1 MRDFNAMSHKTIN
14 IFYVF
19 FVFMV
24 LSFTMDVFAADDAV
38 ALIDQP
44 SATQSDKQLKNGW
57 YPWDP
62 YQYVEGGEGF
72 KTLTGLDVQLVK
84 AIAKKAGYN
93 VFYEE
98 VSWKQHLD
106 DIKTGKRDFAAGATW
121 TEERADFAYYSAPY
135 RREENSLYVRRGD
148 LAKYNFGDIQQTL
161 KSIKEKNLR
170 ISVVD
175 GFIYADPRINEFIK
189 DPENQKIILKTANDM
204 ESVENLLNAR
214 VDAFFA
220 DRLVTS
226 TIAWRTSNRDK
237 IEEHYLGIGVDIH
250 LIFSKVT
257 TTPKMIEDFNK
268 AIAEIKKSGEY
279 GHIVKGYLL
288 PVLLL
293 QTIDRPWFL
302 IIDIIGT
309 IAFALS
315 GLIVAYHER
324 TTLFGALIFAAL
336 PSVGGGILRDIIVD
350 RKPIGILS
358 NPIYA
363 ILILSVVI
371 IGYLFTHFLYPFIV
385 RKFMNNVE
393 KNSQQ
398 SKPKIGISTADRF
411 LVIFDA
417 LGQAA
422 FTVSGV
428 VVAVV
433 TKSDPLWIWG
443 PAFGALTGAGGGIL
457 RDLLRS
463 DNYIYALKG
472 AFYAEVSLIWG
483 FIMAIFLIWQEE
495 RADPNFIFYL
505 VVISVI
511 GCFFTRVLTMKLNFH
526 GAMFGEPLRKH
537 LETKKSKE

>member
-1 MRDFNAMSHKTIN
+1 MSHKKIN
-14 IFYVF
+14 IFYLL
-19 FVFMV
+19 FMIMIFGF
-24 LSFTMDVFAADDAV
+24 SIDSV
-38 ALIDQP
+38 ATDEANALPDQP
-44 SATQSDKQLKNGW
+44 SIQSNPIQHNEKQLKNGW
-57 YPWDP
+57 YLWDP

-72 KTLTGLDVQLVK
+72 RNLTGLDVQLVK

-121 TEERADFAYYSAPY
+121 TEERAEFAYYSAPY
-135 RREENSLYVRRGD
+135 RREENSLYVRRGE
-148 LAKYNFGDIQQTL
+148 LTKYNFGDVQKSL
-161 KSIKEKNLR
+161 NSIKEKNLR

-175 GFIYADPRINEFIK
+175 GFIYADPLINEFIK
-189 DPENQKIILKTANDM
+189 DPQNQKNIIKTQNDM
-204 ESVENLLNAR
+204 ESVDNLLNGR

-226 TIAWRTSNRDK
+226 TIAWRMSTRDK

-250 LIFSKVT
+250 LIFSKT
-257 TTPKMIEDFNK
+257 TTSPKMVEDFNN
-268 AIAEIKKSGEY
+268 AITEIKKTGEY

-309 IAFALS
+309 IAFAIS

-336 PSVGGGILRDIIVD
+336 PSVGGGIVRDIIVD

-363 ILILSVVI
+363 ILILSVVL
-371 IGYLFTHFLYPFIV
+371 IGYAFTHFLYPFIV
-385 RKFMNNVE
+385 RKFMNNNE
-393 KNSQQ
+393 KNHTNK
-398 SKPKIGISTADRF
+398 SKINISTADRF

-422 FTVSGV
+422 FTISGV

-526 GAMFGEPLRKH
+526 GAMFGEPLRRH
-537 LETKKSKE
+537 LETKKNSK

>member
-1 MRDFNAMSHKTIN
+1 MKRFDFMSDKKI
-14 IFYVF
+14 IVFYLLFLFNLF
-19 FVFMV
+19 FIDAFA
-24 LSFTMDVFAADDAV
+24 TDVAV
-38 ALIDQP
+38 ALPEQP
-44 SATQSDKQLKNGW
+44 NAMQRTDTQLKNGW

-121 TEERADFAYYSAPY
+121 TEERAEFAYYSTPY
-135 RREENSLYVRRGD
+135 RREENSLYVRRGE
-148 LAKYNFGDIQQTL
+148 LSKYNFGDVQKSL
-161 KSIKEKNLR
+161 DSIKEKNLR
-170 ISVVD
+170 VSVVD

-189 DPENQKIILKTANDM
+189 NPENQKNITKTANDM
-204 ESVENLLNAR
+204 ESLENLLNGN

-226 TIAWRTSNRDK
+226 TIAWRMGSRDK
-237 IEEHYLGIGVDIH
+237 IEEQYLGVGVDIH
-250 LIFSKVT
+250 LVFSKKS
-257 TTPKMIEDFNK
+257 TTPKIVEEFNK
-268 AIAEIKKSGEY
+268 AITEIKKSGEY
-279 GHIVKGYLL
+279 GHIIKGYLL

-371 IGYLFTHFLYPFIV
+371 IGYLFTHFIYPYVV
-385 RKFMNNVE
+385 RKFMNHTD
-393 KNSQQ
+393 NSPQPKQ
-398 SKPKIGISTADRF
+398 KIGISTADRF

-511 GCFFTRVLTMKLNFH
+511 GCFFTRILTMRLNFH
-526 GAMFGEPLRKH
+526 GAMFGEPLRRH
-537 LETKKSKE
+537 LETKKTKE

>member
-1 MRDFNAMSHKTIN
+1 MVQKKIQLLCMFVLFIWSH
-14 IFYVF
+14 
-19 FVFMV
+19 
-24 LSFTMDVFAADDAV
+24 
-38 ALIDQP
+38 
-44 SATQSDKQLKNGW
+44 SAPPLHAESIQHSEKQLKNGW

-84 AIAKKAGYN
+84 AIGKKAGYN

-98 VSWKQHLD
+98 VSWKQHLA
-106 DIKTGKRDFAAGATW
+106 DIQNGVRDFAAGATW
-121 TEERADFAYYSAPY
+121 TEERANFAYYSIPY
-135 RREENSLYVRRGD
+135 RREENALYVRRGE
-148 LAKYNFGDIQQTL
+148 LGTFNFGDIEQTL
-161 KSIKEKNLR
+161 NSIKENNLR

-175 GFIYADPRINEFIK
+175 GFIYADPRINDFINNT
-189 DPENQKIILKTANDM
+189 ENQKYILKASNDL
-204 ESVENLLNAR
+204 ESMENLLNGR
-214 VDAFFA
+214 VHAFFA

-226 TIAWRTSNRDK
+226 TIAWRTASRDK
-237 IEEHYLGIGVDIH
+237 IEEHFLNIGVDIH
-250 LIFSKVT
+250 LIFSKKSTDLKIV
-257 TTPKMIEDFNK
+257 EDFNK
-268 AIAEIKKSGEY
+268 AIIDIKKSGEY

-309 IAFALS
+309 IAFAIS
-315 GLIVAYHER
+315 GLLVAYNER

-336 PSVGGGILRDIIVD
+336 PSVGGGIVRDIVVD

-363 ILILSVVI
+363 IIIVGVVLL
-371 IGYLFTHFLYPFIV
+371 GYLFTHFLYPFLAKTFNKYRV
-385 RKFMNNVE
+385 QNGKSKLR
-393 KNSQQ
+393 NS
-398 SKPKIGISTADRF
+398 IADRF
-411 LVIFDA
+411 LVVFDA

-443 PAFGALTGAGGGIL
+443 PAFAALTGAGGGIL

-463 DNYIYALKG
+463 DNYIFALRG

-483 FIMAIFLIWQEE
+483 LIMSLLLIWQQE
-495 RADPNFIFYL
+495 RADPNFLFYL
-505 VVISVI
+505 VVVSVI
-511 GCFFTRVLTMKLNFH
+511 GCFLTRILTMRLHFK
-526 GAMFGEPLRKH
+526 GAMFGEPLRQH
-537 LETKKSKE
+537 LETEKTKI